1 MIFLLLPD
9 GSGFKNY
16 FANDDLTADDAA
28 VLQPTKGSVSA
39 NGKIVPMLE
48 LGSGFDMELNG
59 VENIYLNGTVL
70 GHSKKFMDDHFDEI
84 VDFAELHDF
93 LDTPIK
99 NFSSGMSA
107 RLGFS
112 IATMVK
118 PEILI
123 VDEILFRL
131 DQTDNNECYTNDDT

>member
-1 MIFLLLPD
+1 
-9 GSGFKNY
+9 
-16 FANDDLTADDAA
+16 
-28 VLQPTKGSVSA
+28 
-39 NGKIVPMLE
+39 
-48 LGSGFDMELNG
+48 ME
-59 VENIYLNGTVL
+59 E
-70 GHSKKFMDDHFDEI
+70 HFDEI

-123 VDEILFRL
+123 VDEILFKL
-131 DQTDNNECYTNDDT
+131 DQTYYNECCTNDDT